1 MKTTYDEIV
10 KQPCDKLAQT
20 MQDMTYCYNETV
32 VPKKHYK
39 KLLTKQLEEVV
50 ADSVAV
56 NMVNAYYKTLAK
68 FNKGNREWFV
78 LAILCI
84 ELGVKPD
91 KASAQELSTLQM
103 ITSNVTG
110 NQAPLYSIQ
119 TSRMPLKVLS
129 RLKECKHSLVRLCF
143 FCYNENTNREYPR
156 KSTPL
161 AEPLKTAGIEFQSKD
176 R

>member
-50 ADSVAV
+50 AV
-56 NMVNAYYKTLAK
+56 NMVNAYYKTLAE

-84 ELGVKPD
+84 ELGIKPD
-91 KASAQELSTLQM
+91 KASAQELSALQM
-103 ITSNVTG
+103 IASNITG
-110 NQAPLYSIQ
+110 NQAPLLNPDI
-119 TSRMPLKVLS
+119 KNAFEGAI
-129 RLKECKHSLVRLCF
+129 K
-143 FCYNENTNREYPR
+143 
-156 KSTPL
+156 
-161 AEPLKTAGIEFQSKD
+161 A
-176 R
+176 

>member
-1 MKTTYDEIV
+1 MKTTYDEVV

-32 VPKKHYK
+32 VPKKNYK

-50 ADSVAV
+50 ADSVAM
-56 NMVNAYYKTLAK
+56 NMVNAYYKTLAE

-91 KASAQELSTLQM
+91 KASAQELSALQM
-103 ITSNVTG
+103 IASNITG
-110 NQAPLYSIQ
+110 KPAPILNPDI
-119 TSRMPLKVLS
+119 KNAFEGAF
-129 RLKECKHSLVRLCF
+129 K
-143 FCYNENTNREYPR
+143 
-156 KSTPL
+156 
-161 AEPLKTAGIEFQSKD
+161 A
-176 R
+176 

>member
-20 MQDMTYCYNETV
+20 MQDMTYCYNETE

-50 ADSVAV
+50 AV
-56 NMVNAYYKTLAK
+56 NMVNAYYKTLAE

-91 KASAQELSTLQM
+91 KASAQELSALQM
-103 ITSNVTG
+103 IASNITG
-110 NQAPLYSIQ
+110 NQAPLLNPDI
-119 TSRMPLKVLS
+119 KNAFEGAI
-129 RLKECKHSLVRLCF
+129 K
-143 FCYNENTNREYPR
+143 
-156 KSTPL
+156 
-161 AEPLKTAGIEFQSKD
+161 A
-176 R
+176 

>member
-32 VPKKHYK
+32 VPKRHYK

-50 ADSVAV
+50 AV
-56 NMVNAYYKTLAK
+56 NMVNAYYKTLAE

-84 ELGVKPD
+84 ELGIKPD

-103 ITSNVTG
+103 IASNITG
-110 NQAPLYSIQ
+110 NQAPLLNPDI
-119 TSRMPLKVLS
+119 KNAFEGAI
-129 RLKECKHSLVRLCF
+129 K
-143 FCYNENTNREYPR
+143 
-156 KSTPL
+156 
-161 AEPLKTAGIEFQSKD
+161 A
-176 R
+176 

>member
-50 ADSVAV
+50 AV
-56 NMVNAYYKTLAK
+56 NMVNTYYKTLAE
-68 FNKGNREWFV
+68 FNKRNREWFV

-91 KASAQELSTLQM
+91 KASAQELSALQM
-103 ITSNVTG
+103 IPSNITG
-110 NQAPLYSIQ
+110 NQA
-119 TSRMPLKVLS
+119 
-129 RLKECKHSLVRLCF
+129 SLLNPDIKNAF
-143 FCYNENTNREYPR
+143 EGAI
-156 KSTPL
+156 K
-161 AEPLKTAGIEFQSKD
+161 A
-176 R
+176 

>member
-50 ADSVAV
+50 AV
-56 NMVNAYYKTLAK
+56 NMVNAYYKTLAE

-78 LAILCI
+78 LAMLCI

-103 ITSNVTG
+103 IASNITG
-110 NQAPLYSIQ
+110 NQAPLLNPDI
-119 TSRMPLKVLS
+119 KNAFEGAI
-129 RLKECKHSLVRLCF
+129 K
-143 FCYNENTNREYPR
+143 
-156 KSTPL
+156 
-161 AEPLKTAGIEFQSKD
+161 A
-176 R
+176 

>member
-50 ADSVAV
+50 AV
-56 NMVNAYYKTLAK
+56 NMVNTYYKTLAE

-91 KASAQELSTLQM
+91 KASAQELSALQM
-103 ITSNVTG
+103 IASNITG
-110 NQAPLYSIQ
+110 NQAPLLNPDI
-119 TSRMPLKVLS
+119 KNAFEGAI
-129 RLKECKHSLVRLCF
+129 K
-143 FCYNENTNREYPR
+143 
-156 KSTPL
+156 
-161 AEPLKTAGIEFQSKD
+161 A
-176 R
+176 

>member
-1 MKTTYDEIV
+1 VKTTYDEIV

-50 ADSVAV
+50 ADSVTV
-56 NMVNAYYKTLAK
+56 NIVNAYYKTLAE

-84 ELGVKPD
+84 ELGIKPD

-103 ITSNVTG
+103 IASNITG
-110 NQAPLYSIQ
+110 NQAPLLNPDI
-119 TSRMPLKVLS
+119 KNAFEGAI
-129 RLKECKHSLVRLCF
+129 K
-143 FCYNENTNREYPR
+143 
-156 KSTPL
+156 
-161 AEPLKTAGIEFQSKD
+161 A
-176 R
+176 

>member
-50 ADSVAV
+50 AV
-56 NMVNAYYKTLAK
+56 NMVNAYYKTLAE

-78 LAILCI
+78 LAMLCI

-91 KASAQELSTLQM
+91 KASAQELSALQM
-103 ITSNVTG
+103 IASNITG
-110 NQAPLYSIQ
+110 NQA
-119 TSRMPLKVLS
+119 
-129 RLKECKHSLVRLCF
+129 SLLNPDIKNAF
-143 FCYNENTNREYPR
+143 EGAI
-156 KSTPL
+156 K
-161 AEPLKTAGIEFQSKD
+161 A
-176 R
+176 

>member
-50 ADSVAV
+50 AV
-56 NMVNAYYKTLAK
+56 NMVNAYYKTLAE

-91 KASAQELSTLQM
+91 KASAQELSALQM
-103 ITSNVTG
+103 IASNITG
-110 NQAPLYSIQ
+110 NQAPLLNPNI
-119 TSRMPLKVLS
+119 KNAFEGAI
-129 RLKECKHSLVRLCF
+129 K
-143 FCYNENTNREYPR
+143 
-156 KSTPL
+156 
-161 AEPLKTAGIEFQSKD
+161 A
-176 R
+176 